1 MRHRILAA
9 ATLLLGAATA
19 VVAAR
24 AQPGFAEVLRPV
36 QLAISIPVPFFGVLE
51 RRRLVALGLAAG
63 FALAGVLF
71 AAAATWWAGGD
82 WPAAPRMVA
91 LIAGSVVV
99 QLIAQLVG
107 IACGRLIRRPVLAM
121 AATIVVPMTV
131 TVVLQ
136 TFAPELVRWLT
147 PYGNALALLAGA
159 ANLPSLAVIL
169 LLWGV
174 LPNVAARRL
183 GVRPRGR

>member
-24 AQPGFAEVLRPV
+24 AHPDFGFGDVLLPV
-36 QLAISIPVPFFGVLE
+36 QLAISVLVPFFGVLE

-63 FALAGVLF
+63 FALAGVLM

-107 IACGRLIRRPVLAM
+107 IACGRLIRRPVLAI

-136 TFAPELVRWLT
+136 TVAPDLVRWLT
-147 PYGNALALLAGA
+147 PYGNALSLLDGA
-159 ANLPSLAVIL
+159 TNIASLGVIL

-174 LPNVAARRL
+174 LPNVAAR
-183 GVRPRGR
+183 VRPRGR